1 MARVHRTD
9 FAGPARGIV
18 KTPQGGVRV
27 EAAVTRTGVL
37 RYRDDTGRE
46 WGEYRPPEE
55 VFAPASLATLRAA
68 PVTDL
73 HPTKLVRADS
83 WSELAKGHADGEPRR
98 DGHLVV
104 TDLVV
109 QAAPLVALVESGD
122 RREVS
127 SGYECDVDPTP
138 GVSPEGERYDAVQR
152 AIRYNHIALGPVGW
166 GRAGAEV
173 SLRMDG
179 AAVEVPRVGTGEHAV
194 KRTIKIKGREYRL
207 DGDTPD
213 EEKKM
218 LDEAQAA
225 VEEVEK
231 ADSPDMDA
239 KLEGLQSALTSAL
252 TELATLRAELAA
264 QKAMKPEVTEEDVP
278 EQVLDAALSKRLA
291 FRADAAK
298 VLGADFD
305 FTGKSVAD
313 VRAAVVAKVLPAL
326 RLDGLGAD
334 VVEGMYRACVAGA
347 VARTDGLAKLG
358 PATGTGQTA
367 STEAGP
373 ETLARRTEDAWKTHT
388 PAAKA

>member
-1 MARVHRTD
+1 M
-9 FAGPARGIV
+9 P
-18 KTPQGGVRV
+18 
-27 EAAVTRTGVL
+27 AAVTRTGVL
-37 RYRDDTGRE
+37 RYRDGTGRE

-55 VFAPASLATLRAA
+55 VFATDSLATLRAA
-68 PVTDL
+68 PVTDG
-73 HPTKLVRADS
+73 HPSEMVRADS
-83 WSELAKGHADGEPRR
+83 WTALARGHVDGAPVRE
-98 DGHLVV
+98 GSLVV
-104 TDLVV
+104 VDLAV
-109 QAAPLVALVESGD
+109 QDAALVGLVESGE

-127 SGYECDVDPTP
+127 CGYDCDVDPTP
-138 GVSPEGERYDAVQR
+138 GVTPEGERYDAVQR
-152 AIRYNHIALGPVGW
+152 AIRYNHVALGPRGW
-166 GRAGAEV
+166 GRAGAQV

-179 AAVEVPRVGTGEHAV
+179 AAVEVPPGAGSNAV
-194 KRTIKIKGREYRL
+194 KRTLKIKGRDYRL

-231 ADSPDMDA
+231 KDSPDMDA

-252 TELATLRAELAA
+252 TELATLRAEMAA
-264 QKAMKPEVTEEDVP
+264 AKAATPVVTEEDVP

-313 VRAAVVAKVLPAL
+313 VRAAVVTKVLPSM

-358 PATGTGQTA
+358 PAAGATQTA

>member
-1 MARVHRTD
+1 V
-9 FAGPARGIV
+9 P
-18 KTPQGGVRV
+18 
-27 EAAVTRTGVL
+27 AAVTRTGVL
-37 RYRDDTGRE
+37 RYRDGAGRE

-68 PVTDL
+68 PVTDG
-73 HPTKLVRADS
+73 HPAEMVRADS
-83 WSELAKGHADGEPRR
+83 WMALARGHVDGDPARE
-98 DGHLVV
+98 GSLVV
-104 TDLVV
+104 VDLAV
-109 QAAPLVALVESGD
+109 QDAALVGLVESGD

-127 SGYECDVDPTP
+127 CGYDCDVDPTP
-138 GVSPEGERYDAVQR
+138 GVTPEGERYDAVQR
-152 AIRYNHIALGPVGW
+152 GIRYNHVALGPRGW
-166 GRAGAEV
+166 GRAGAQV

-179 AAVEVPRVGTGEHAV
+179 AAVEVPSGAGSMAV
-194 KRTIKIKGREYRL
+194 TKRTLKIKGRDYRL

-239 KLEGLQSALTSAL
+239 KLEGLQGALTSAL

-264 QKAMKPEVTEEDVP
+264 QKAMKPEVTEADVP

-298 VLGADFD
+298 VLGAGYDFA
-305 FTGKSVAD
+305 GKSAAD
-313 VRAAVVAKVLPAL
+313 VRAAVIAAVLPSM
-326 RLDGLGAD
+326 RLDGLAAD
-334 VVEGMYRACVAGA
+334 VVDGMYRACVAGA
-347 VARTDGLAKLG
+347 AVRTDGLAKLG
-358 PATGTGQTA
+358 PATTA
-367 STEAGP
+367 AAQPEAGP